1 MMSAHEKLFTRIGND
16 DILEVEKKEIVHIY
30 AQKIC
35 KLWDYYRKSIREIAR
50 LYIMGEISHEDAINL
65 TETAHSRIRSII
77 SRLLIEQYYNTGD
90 DEMFDRAMSLD
101 ESVEL
106 DQTSLLD
113 MKEFDIAHGREQ
125 APGMVVFYNGLF
137 IDLNDFG
144 VRNEY
149 RPHLKIL
156 IRDTETV
163 EKINRKINR
172 SRKLLEI
179 DEITLGKKYYDGLC
193 VRSHY
198 C

>member
-1 MMSAHEKLFTRIGND
+1 MSAHEKLFTRIGND

-50 LYIMGEISHEDAINL
+50 LYIMGEITREDAVHL
-65 TETAHSRIRSII
+65 AETAHSRIRSII

-90 DEMFDRAMSLD
+90 HEMFDRALSLD
-101 ESVEL
+101 ENVEL
-106 DQTSLLD
+106 DQTSVLD
-113 MKEFDIAHGREQ
+113 MKEFDRADGRERT
-125 APGMVVFYNGLF
+125 PGMVVFYNGLF

-144 VRNEY
+144 FKNEY

-156 IRDTETV
+156 IRDTEAV
-163 EKINRKINR
+163 EKINRKLNR

-179 DEITLGKKYYDGLC
+179 DEITLGKKYYEGLC
-193 VRSHY
+193 LRSHF